1 MSKGDKTPA
10 SLPVEEVAQTL
21 KVSPSQILEWMEK
34 TNWLPT
40 DKTGG
45 IRLYDFKKFQ
55 LEHPEEIR
63 KAQAQALKDEQ
74 QVSEKRKPAKGGG
87 FFSRLFGNKSRV
99 ESEEFTDSSLAQENK
114 RLRDELAKMRAEAP
128 DPAVTGQMRD
138 KIRFLEGKLAKVTN
152 LEQELLELRLQ
163 LATGGG
169 QAQPHQELEQQL
181 QATRE
186 LMARQGESI
195 QATQEALRL
204 AETERDNLRAEL
216 AQLSSAGNV
225 SGALEAEL
233 DETRQLL
240 RQVEEQLQAQIQ
252 EQESKTRLLSQLDQR
267 VADLQQQLEAA
278 RESAMPP
285 TLPSAPAPTA
295 EQAPPGLIEDLLALQ
310 EANLARFSR
319 LHDLYHQA
327 QSKLAQAPAG
337 GENEANYQRLQAEF
351 ETLRVKHQSLLEARE
366 TSVPGH
372 QEFVEQ
378 LAAARVTTTRL
389 RQENAALKSRLAEAD
404 VDKWKQK
411 VEELQQRLA
420 QGSRAN
426 DASLELV
433 ETELRAVRKSLQNR
447 EAQVQ
452 KIAGRLQ
459 ENERSLKKAL
469 KESTRLTELLIEREN
484 RLRDLSTEYEQEY
497 RDKIDNLDRQV
508 SGLQWKLSLREER
521 IASLESEVS
530 ELRRTRG

>member
-1 MSKGDKTPA
+1 
-10 SLPVEEVAQTL
+10 
-21 KVSPSQILEWMEK
+21 
-34 TNWLPT
+34 
-40 DKTGG
+40 
-45 IRLYDFKKFQ
+45 
-55 LEHPEEIR
+55 
-63 KAQAQALKDEQ
+63 
-74 QVSEKRKPAKGGG
+74 
-87 FFSRLFGNKSRV
+87 
-99 ESEEFTDSSLAQENK
+99 
-114 RLRDELAKMRAEAP
+114 
-128 DPAVTGQMRD
+128 
-138 KIRFLEGKLAKVTN
+138 
-152 LEQELLELRLQ
+152 
-163 LATGGG
+163 
-169 QAQPHQELEQQL
+169 
-181 QATRE
+181 
-186 LMARQGESI
+186 
-195 QATQEALRL
+195 
-204 AETERDNLRAEL
+204 
-216 AQLSSAGNV
+216 
-225 SGALEAEL
+225 
-233 DETRQLL
+233 
-240 RQVEEQLQAQIQ
+240 
-252 EQESKTRLLSQLDQR
+252 
-267 VADLQQQLEAA
+267 
-278 RESAMPP
+278 
-285 TLPSAPAPTA
+285 
-295 EQAPPGLIEDLLALQ
+295 
-310 EANLARFSR
+310 
-319 LHDLYHQA
+319 
-327 QSKLAQAPAG
+327 
-337 GENEANYQRLQAEF
+337 
-351 ETLRVKHQSLLEARE
+351 
-366 TSVPGH
+366 VPGH